1 MSLKYSQLNRGQR
14 KCGPIALLPLSGRP
28 LRVAEEIFQKT
39 HSGQG
44 GALAEVR
51 DVKREDG
58 GLAEVGWA
66 SLGSL
71 VLIHLE
77 KVHSVARW
85 KPLSHTSGCTE
96 RSLGI

>member
-44 GALAEVR
+44 GALEEVR
-51 DVKREDG
+51 DVMREDG

-71 VLIHLE
+71 VLIHL
-77 KVHSVARW
+77 
-85 KPLSHTSGCTE
+85 
-96 RSLGI
+96 